1 MKHIKGMLVFIGLFI
16 LVGCAPDQEPTKQTT
31 SGPQETKQVK
41 QVTVTNQTTS
51 AVEKQ
56 APTKND
62 ELIANQLTFDSHEY
76 TYEVVTGATQT
87 SIGTTP
93 PAKYTPEEK
102 KEKMFWSNQPPLG
115 LMTGNYYKN
124 EGVFTGG
131 NYGIVEIITEPE
143 TQRILNVEFT
153 EFASDPYYDTRYSG
167 VNKRLSDYPEF
178 QASNTRT
185 DDTLVT
191 VVNGITYVEKQMRDE
206 NRVTGNFYT
215 VRGSSTSAREGLM
228 PLAAEMDTWLK
239 EPSKE
244 TYIGYAEDLGNGLI
258 ARLQV
263 ITEEQ
268 KIKHVSYDEY
278 FSDEQEKITET
289 ALRPFY
295 RQSKYYSPGYN
306 KQTNNSFIHFVDA
319 LTKAITTQQTLSVNE
334 EQELKHP
341 SFTTYQRLA
350 EKISTFQNSLKE

>member
-56 APTKND
+56 APAKND

-87 SIGTTP
+87 TFGTTP

-143 TQRILNVEFT
+143 TQR
-153 EFASDPYYDTRYSG
+153 
-167 VNKRLSDYPEF
+167 
-178 QASNTRT
+178 
-185 DDTLVT
+185 
-191 VVNGITYVEKQMRDE
+191 
-206 NRVTGNFYT
+206 
-215 VRGSSTSAREGLM
+215 
-228 PLAAEMDTWLK
+228 
-239 EPSKE
+239 
-244 TYIGYAEDLGNGLI
+244 
-258 ARLQV
+258 
-263 ITEEQ
+263 
-268 KIKHVSYDEY
+268 
-278 FSDEQEKITET
+278 
-289 ALRPFY
+289 
-295 RQSKYYSPGYN
+295 
-306 KQTNNSFIHFVDA
+306 
-319 LTKAITTQQTLSVNE
+319 
-334 EQELKHP
+334 
-341 SFTTYQRLA
+341 
-350 EKISTFQNSLKE
+350 

>member
-1 MKHIKGMLVFIGLFI
+1 M
-16 LVGCAPDQEPTKQTT
+16 VGCAPDQEPTKQTT

-51 AVEKQ
+51 AVVKQ

-76 TYEVVTGATQT
+76 TYEVVTGPHKRHLGQPHQ
-87 SIGTTP
+87 SKI
-93 PAKYTPEEK
+93 YTRRK
-102 KEKMFWSNQPPLG
+102 KGKMFWSNQPPLG

-191 VVNGITYVEKQMRDE
+191 VVNGITYVENKC
-206 NRVTGNFYT
+206 VTKI
-215 VRGSSTSAREGLM
+215 VS
-228 PLAAEMDTWLK
+228 
-239 EPSKE
+239 
-244 TYIGYAEDLGNGLI
+244 
-258 ARLQV
+258 QV
-263 ITEEQ
+263 IFIRYAVHQ
-268 KIKHVSYDEY
+268 L
-278 FSDEQEKITET
+278 
-289 ALRPFY
+289 LRV
-295 RQSKYYSPGYN
+295 K
-306 KQTNNSFIHFVDA
+306 V
-319 LTKAITTQQTLSVNE
+319 
-334 EQELKHP
+334 
-341 SFTTYQRLA
+341 
-350 EKISTFQNSLKE
+350 